1 MPTLKE
7 VWKWPLRKVT
17 SPLLA
22 PLEPQKV
29 PPSMSVL
36 VHMTSCLS
44 HPRSLSYSFLLTN
57 EAFLPAGTLEGAYEL
72 LVIGKVIVGPRYCPH
87 PSVPKGGR

>member
-1 MPTLKE
+1 MLMLTLKE
-7 VWKWPLRKVT
+7 VWKRPLKKVT

-44 HPRSLSYSFLLTN
+44 HPRSLSFFPMTN
-57 EAFLPAGTLEGAYEL
+57 EAFFRAGTLEGA
-72 LVIGKVIVGPRYCPH
+72 V
-87 PSVPKGGR
+87 